1 MINTYQSLQYMKL
14 VITIEIN
21 GNPLECL
28 FTGGKTY
35 PYRENGTFRTID
47 DNVIAEIEKHEQFNK
62 QFVLI
67 KSVESPEPEKVTVE
81 KTEDNTTKELDSTDV
96 QTDTN
101 NNIPEDSN
109 KNELITD
116 PNPPTTDNGTII
128 VADVKNSQQAK
139 LYLNKNFNVPFSRL
153 SNIEAV
159 IKETKIA
166 NLSFPNWVIK

>member
-14 VITIEIN
+14 VITIDIN

-28 FTGGKTY
+28 FQGGKTY

-47 DNVIAEIEKHEQFNK
+47 DKVIAEIEKHEQFNK

-67 KSVESPEPEKVTVE
+67 KSVESQDEIVIE
-81 KTEDNTTKELDSTDV
+81 KTEDNTTKELESTDV
-96 QTDTN
+96 LPEN
-101 NNIPEDSN
+101 NSN
-109 KNELITD
+109 VQDGENNDELVTD
-116 PNPPTTDNGTII
+116 PNPPASGDGTII
-128 VADVKNSQQAK
+128 VADIKNSQQAK

-159 IKETKIA
+159 VKETKIA
-166 NLSFPNWVIK
+166 NLSFPNWIIK